1 MLAFHRRALVDH
13 KRKEAIWKRSISQ
26 SHSLWC
32 NCGNY
37 LRHLIKCPTV
47 ADTGLGGVSPAEGI
61 SFATEEEEDGCREEG
76 AALGEEDPSR

>member
-1 MLAFHRRALVDH
+1 MLAFHRRALIDH

-61 SFATEEEEDGCREEG
+61 SFVSEGEEDGCREKEDG
-76 AALGEEDPSR
+76 TVEEEVSR